1 MSKIDKIKEFN
12 SIMELF
18 LSQLSPIVGTSYHHY
33 FKKLIRVNSLLPIQE
48 YCKNVLPYKQKIMT
62 KDESYFYNT
71 DNHQN
76 EIKDDRN
83 TINEI
88 LRLKEIYTKLDKD
101 SINEVWEY
109 FQALIILSE
118 EYKTLNC

>member
-1 MSKIDKIKEFN
+1 MN
-12 SIMELF
+12 
-18 LSQLSPIVGTSYHHY
+18 
-33 FKKLIRVNSLLPIQE
+33 
-48 YCKNVLPYKQKIMT
+48 

-71 DNHQN
+71 DNHEN
-76 EIKDDRN
+76 IIKNDKN

-88 LRLKEIYTKLDKD
+88 LRLKEIYNKLDRD

-118 EYKTLNC
+118 EYVILTN

>member
-1 MSKIDKIKEFN
+1 MSKIEKIKEFN

-62 KDESYFYNT
+62 KDESYFCNT
-71 DNHQN
+71 DNHEN
-76 EIKDDRN
+76 AIKDDRN

>member
-1 MSKIDKIKEFN
+1 MSKIEKIKEFN

>member
-76 EIKDDRN
+76 VIKDDRN